1 MASSTDRYQILIE
14 VDERGAVTGMQR
26 VGQGLQGLDDRA
38 TGAKRSLETM
48 TGMLSASA
56 IESGARAIFGFLRD
70 SSAAAA
76 EEDAVMRSLRGTVEN
91 LGVSW
96 GAASGPL
103 QQLFSSIQ
111 NTTRY
116 ADDEAAGA
124 FQSLIG
130 ITQSY
135 AASTTG
141 LAAAVDL
148 AAGMNMDLGA
158 SAELVGKFVAGNVGV
173 LGRYGII
180 LDESEKKTLQLADAE
195 ERAAFLAEEM
205 GERFGGIA
213 QAQLQEADGQIVLFS
228 HHIDDLQESIGRT
241 INREVFDPAIIGPM
255 IEAVDFLTAHVG
267 SLVAGFQMVVV
278 GVETAVAATVMNITR
293 AVSVVA
299 NAVLPVIRTIA
310 SVMPG
315 MDEDAVAAAA
325 EEVAGFISSIA
336 DDAASTTEELAE
348 RMQVLLDR
356 FNGVGEAAADA
367 TGPVRQLTGG
377 MSEQSAKAVEL
388 AGKLAMLDAQAQSV
402 LEQYQSWDRANDEFI
417 GSSGELGDAT
427 QDLTGY
433 VEDLDEAV
441 MQMAADWAENHT
453 LPTFEWFGPPQL
465 PSEWEQLR
473 QDVEVLLADA
483 VYAGFQ
489 GGFEDVGDLLEDLAG
504 QWSGRLAQGLSNA
517 IDEGGI
523 TGPGGALS
531 YLAANP
537 GEAILGGV
545 GGLYGASQQQ
555 SRTAGAV
562 MGLTSGFSLGAGIGS
577 IIPVIGTAVGGIVG
591 AIVGGAIG
599 YFTSGG
605 QESPETQWRLGPGG
619 ASVATRGGQ
628 GMTAEDWEMWERQ
641 AQSLYR
647 AERMQY
653 IDTLQMLGQADLFG
667 MLGALP
673 STGSGA
679 GQWQEGSAASIL
691 RQLGETVL
699 PDLFESWAGQA
710 IGTGLGNLGV
720 SDQAIS
726 ALWDQ
731 LGDLTGQDRVQ
742 ALQTYIQAVVHS
754 AELLED
760 LDPAEV
766 ERVLSQSPL
775 EALGDQVTEM
785 FEGFDVAFAS
795 VQGLDYADLA
805 PQADEVFT
813 TIQSALGT
821 WLSMIRQIDAEEQA
835 MHRSIAAQR
844 ESIAVAGM
852 DTEEQASYYQS
863 QIQSLMEQ
871 LRSGEGDP
879 SQLVGD
885 IQRYV
890 AAWQQIAGDELW
902 AQYDFQMGEMGGPG
916 SQMWAGQ
923 YDTLAEYL
931 DAILGETETLATGRY
946 AESRDQIMDYV
957 DQAAAEVDRWREL
970 LGIAGTSL
978 EDLIEDLRDAG
989 ESGDTAL
996 DQPPGGG
1003 RKPGSDDVGWEDP
1016 EASGGGKAL
1025 ARASQRLAE
1034 AMSALPIQVNITLS
1048 GSSQWLRGIIQAEIA
1063 VADRAGRAH
1072 ATRPGSIS

>member
-26 VGQGLQGLDDRA
+26 VGQGLQGLDDRVSS
-38 TGAKRSLETM
+38 TSRSLETM
-48 TGMLSASA
+48 TGMLSASV
-56 IESGARAIFGFLRD
+56 IEAGARRIFDFLRD
-70 SSAAAA
+70 SSSAAA
-76 EEDAVMRSLRGTVEN
+76 EEDAIMRTLRSTVEN

-96 GAASGPL
+96 GSAGGQL
-103 QQLFSSIQ
+103 QQLFAGIQ
-111 NTTRY
+111 NTSRY

-130 ITQSY
+130 ITQNY
-135 AASTTG
+135 TASTTG
-141 LAAAVDL
+141 LTAAVDL
-148 AAGMNMDLGA
+148 AAGMNMELGTA
-158 SAELVGKFVAGNVGV
+158 AEVVGKVIAGNFST
-173 LGRYGII
+173 LSRYGIV
-180 LDESEKKTLQLADAE
+180 LSESEKKTLQMADAE
-195 ERAAFLAEEM
+195 ERAAFMAEEM
-205 GERFGGIA
+205 GERFGGVA
-213 QAQLQEADGQIVLFS
+213 QAQLQEAGGQIVLLEHKFG
-228 HHIDDLQESIGRT
+228 DLQEAIGRV
-241 INREVFDPAIIGPM
+241 INREVFDPTIVRPIGEAIDWVG
-255 IEAVDFLTAHVG
+255 EHVG
-267 SLVAGFQMVVV
+267 SFVAGIQMVVV
-278 GVETAVAATVMNITR
+278 GIETLVAAGLENILR
-293 AVSVVA
+293 SVHVVA
-299 NAVLPVIRTIA
+299 SAVLPVVRVLA
-310 SVMPG
+310 DVLPG
-315 MDEDAVAAAA
+315 IDADAVMEAA
-325 EEVAGFISSIA
+325 EEVTAFIDSLA
-336 DDAASTTEELAE
+336 DDATSTTDELLE

-356 FNGVGEAAADA
+356 FNGVGEAAEEAGSAIARGGQTAVQGISPLEAKIAALGRQVQA
-367 TGPVRQLTGG
+367 TI
-377 MSEQSAKAVEL
+377 
-388 AGKLAMLDAQAQSV
+388 
-402 LEQYQSWDRANDEFI
+402 EQYQSWTSFNEQMI
-417 GSSGELGDAT
+417 GSSGELGDST

-433 VEDLDEAV
+433 MTDLDEAI
-441 MQMAADWAENHT
+441 MQMAADWASNHE
-453 LPTFEWFGPPQL
+453 LEAIEWVGPPQL
-465 PSEWEQLR
+465 PDSWEQFGHDL
-473 QDVEVLLADA
+473 ETLLADA

-489 GGFEDVGDLLEDLAG
+489 GGFDDVGDLLEDLAG

-517 IDEGGI
+517 IEEGGI

-531 YLAANP
+531 WAQQNR
-537 GEAILGGV
+537 GTAILGGLGTV
-545 GGLYGASQQQ
+545 YGATQQQ
-555 SRTAGAV
+555 SQGAGALQ
-562 MGLTSGFSLGAGIGS
+562 GLIGGASAGMAFG
-577 IIPVIGTAVGGIVG
+577 PWGAVIGGIVG
-591 AIVGGAIG
+591 GVVG
-599 YFTSGG
+599 YFSSGS
-605 QESPETQWRLGPGG
+605 EEPETRWGIGPGG

-731 LGDLTGQDRVQ
+731 LGDLAGQDRVQ

-760 LDPAEV
+760 LDPAEI
-766 ERVLSQSPL
+766 ERVLGQSPL
-775 EALGDQVTEM
+775 EALSDQVGEM

-805 PQADEVFT
+805 PQADEVFQ

-852 DTEEQASYYQS
+852 DTEEQASYYQQ
-863 QIQSLMEQ
+863 QIQALMEQ

-890 AAWQQIAGDELW
+890 ATCRQSPAAL
-902 AQYDFQMGEMGGPG
+902 ASGPP
-916 SQMWAGQ
+916 
-923 YDTLAEYL
+923 
-931 DAILGETETLATGRY
+931 RP
-946 AESRDQIMDYV
+946 
-957 DQAAAEVDRWREL
+957 
-970 LGIAGTSL
+970 
-978 EDLIEDLRDAG
+978 
-989 ESGDTAL
+989 
-996 DQPPGGG
+996 PPGP
-1003 RKPGSDDVGWEDP
+1003 RSP
-1016 EASGGGKAL
+1016 
-1025 ARASQRLAE
+1025 
-1034 AMSALPIQVNITLS
+1034 
-1048 GSSQWLRGIIQAEIA
+1048 
-1063 VADRAGRAH
+1063 
-1072 ATRPGSIS
+1072 